1 MFTGIIQATGQI
13 TRREHRG
20 GDGRFLIDAKTLD
33 IDRVTVGDSVAVNG
47 VCLTVTEKQ
56 NHSLWVDVSVETL
69 SRTTFRAL
77 SAGARVNLE
86 PSMTL
91 STLLGG
97 HLVSG
102 HVDATGRVVARAG
115 DARSVRFHIQIPQ
128 NLARYIVEKGSICV
142 DGVSLT
148 VNGTREDVFDVNI
161 IPHTLESTTL
171 GDLAVDDDVNV
182 EVDIVARYVEKLIT
196 GHVSSGDGADRG

>member
-13 TRREHRG
+13 TRREHCG

-56 NHSLWVDVSVETL
+56 NQSLWVDVSVETL
-69 SRTTFRAL
+69 SRTTFGAL
-77 SAGARVNLE
+77 SAGTRVNLE

-115 DARSVRFHIQIPQ
+115 DARSVRFHIQIPH

-148 VNGTREDVFDVNI
+148 VNGTREDVFDVNV